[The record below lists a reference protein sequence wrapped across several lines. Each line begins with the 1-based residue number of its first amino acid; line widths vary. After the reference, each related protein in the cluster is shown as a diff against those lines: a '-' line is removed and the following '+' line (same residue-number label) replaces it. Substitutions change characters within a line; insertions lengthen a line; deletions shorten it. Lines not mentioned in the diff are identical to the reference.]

1 MDKFITAL
9 QSGRENLEG
18 YWKQLPADRKR
29 KVIGY
34 AFAVYCIITLIVII
48 QVVGQFGSTARTLEI
63 EHIENPVVKLQQGEN
78 E

>member
-1 MDKFITAL
+1 MDKFIRLL
-9 QSGRENLEG
+9 QSGRENLES
-18 YWKQLPADRKR
+18 YWKRLPAARKR
-29 KVIGY
+29 KLVGY

-63 EHIENPVVKLQQGEN
+63 EHIENPVVKIQQEEN